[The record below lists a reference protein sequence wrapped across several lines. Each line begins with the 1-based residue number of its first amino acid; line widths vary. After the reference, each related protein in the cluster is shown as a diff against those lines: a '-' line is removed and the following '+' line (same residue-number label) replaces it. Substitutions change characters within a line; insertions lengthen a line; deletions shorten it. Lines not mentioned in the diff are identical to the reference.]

1 MTAVPHSPRA
11 DHLMCSSADDN
22 DNDNDT
28 RKQHGSRLPAVSITL
43 GALSVASFWMVGLG
57 FILGLTAVICGAV
70 ATSRSAVADDEAASL
85 RALLGV
91 VAGAAGITVSAIAL
105 FTMLAHL

>member
-1 MTAVPHSPRA
+1 MTAAVPDSPGA
-11 DHLMCSSADDN
+11 DHRMCSPLDD
-22 DNDNDT
+22 T
-28 RKQHGSRLPAVSITL
+28 GIRKQHGSRLPAMSITL
-43 GALSVASFWMVGLG
+43 GALSVASFWVVGLG
-57 FILGLTAVICGAV
+57 FLFGVAAVACGAL

-105 FTMLAHL
+105 FPMLAHL

>member
-1 MTAVPHSPRA
+1 MTVAVPR
-11 DHLMCSSADDN
+11 LCSSVDGN
-22 DNDNDT
+22 KKRT
-28 RKQHGSRLPAVSITL
+28 QHCSRLPAVSIAL
-43 GALSVASFWMVGLG
+43 GLLSVASFWVVGLG
-57 FILGLTAVICGAV
+57 FLLGVAAVVCGAV

-105 FTMLAHL
+105 FPMLAHL

>member
-1 MTAVPHSPRA
+1 MTATVPHSPGA
-11 DHLMCSSADDN
+11 DHRMCSSLN
-22 DNDNDT
+22 DNER
-28 RKQHGSRLPAVSITL
+28 RKQHGSRLPAVSIAL
-43 GALSVASFWMVGLG
+43 GALSVASFWMIGLG
-57 FILGLTAVICGAV
+57 FLLGVAAVVCGAV

-105 FTMLAHL
+105 FPMLAHL

>member
-1 MTAVPHSPRA
+1 MTAAVPRSPRA
-11 DHLMCSSADDN
+11 DNRMCSSADGTGTEN
-22 DNDNDT
+22 
-28 RKQHGSRLPAVSITL
+28 RKRHGSRLPALSIAL
-43 GALSVASFWMVGLG
+43 GALSVAAFWVVGLG
-57 FILGLTAVICGAV
+57 FLLGVAAVVCGAV

-105 FTMLAHL
+105 FPMLAQV

>member
-1 MTAVPHSPRA
+1 MTAAVPDSPRA
-11 DHLMCSSADDN
+11 DHRMCSSLDD
-22 DNDNDT
+22 T
-28 RKQHGSRLPAVSITL
+28 GIPKQHGSRLPAMSIAL
-43 GALSVASFWMVGLG
+43 GALSVASFWVVGLG
-57 FILGLTAVICGAV
+57 FLLGLAAVVCGAV

-105 FTMLAHL
+105 FPMLAHL

>member
-1 MTAVPHSPRA
+1 MTAAVPDSPGA
-11 DHLMCSSADDN
+11 DQRLCSSADDHAIR
-22 DNDNDT
+22 T
-28 RKQHGSRLPAVSITL
+28 QRRSRLPAVSIAL
-43 GALSVASFWMVGLG
+43 GALSVALFWVVGLG
-57 FILGLTAVICGAV
+57 FLFGVAAVVCGAV

-105 FTMLAHL
+105 FPMLAHL